1 MFDVHL
7 LPATNGDSMI
17 VEYGDAHRPRRL
29 LLDGGTA
36 GTTDAIM
43 EKAFDNNVGA
53 FELVVVSHVDNDHIA
68 GVLKL
73 FEKED
78 IHVKARDVW
87 FNGFR
92 HLDESG
98 LESLGLV
105 QGERLTTQLSSPGV
119 SWNQDFHGRAVKV
132 AVDHAPVE
140 RTLPGKM
147 KISVLSPSPDELLA
161 LKDPWSDIVTEEDL
175 NPDEPVEDEPPQPV
189 GGLERLG
196 GQQPPPE
203 TPTIAE
209 VEALAASDYDEDSKP
224 ANGSSIAMLIE
235 HDGRRILVSGDARSS
250 VLLKS
255 LEKLSPGEPV
265 EVDAL
270 HVPHHGSKA
279 NVSLD
284 LLKKIKTSR
293 YLFSTNGSSHDHPDQ
308 ETVARVLK
316 AKQGHATLIFN
327 YRSDENK
334 IWDNQD
340 LKDHFDYDTIYPN
353 DAGAASKGV
362 TIEL

>member
-17 VEYGDAHRPRRL
+17 IEYGNVNQPRRL

-43 EKAFDNNVGA
+43 EKAFDDSNVGA

-73 FEKED
+73 FEERD
-78 IHVKARDVW
+78 LHVKARDVW

-92 HLDESG
+92 HLDESD
-98 LESLGLV
+98 LESLGFV
-105 QGERLTTQLSSPGV
+105 QGERLTTQLSTPGV

-132 AVDHAPVE
+132 GPDHSPVE
-140 RTLPGKM
+140 RNLPGKL
-147 KISVLSPSPDELLA
+147 KISVLSPSSEELLA
-161 LKDPWSDIVTEEDL
+161 LKVPWGDIVAEENL
-175 NPDEPVEDEPPQPV
+175 NPDEPVEEEQPQPG

-196 GQQPPPE
+196 SEPPPE

-209 VEALAASDYDEDSKP
+209 VETLAATDYDEDSKP
-224 ANGSSIAMLIE
+224 ANGSSIAVLIE

-255 LEKLSPGEPV
+255 LEKLSPGEPI

-279 NVSLD
+279 NVSMD
-284 LLKKIKTSR
+284 LLKKVKTPL

-316 AKQGHATLIFN
+316 SKHGPATLVFN

-334 IWDNQD
+334 IWDDQG
-340 LKDHFDYDTIYPN
+340 LKDHFGYETRYPEE
-353 DAGAASKGV
+353 DGAASKGV
-362 TIEL
+362 TLKL